1 MLATTRGTVR
11 RNKLSDFVQVNR
23 NGKIAMKL
31 DDEGDQI
38 LSVDTCTENDDVVL
52 TTADGQCI
60 RFPVVDVRVFA
71 GRNSI
76 GVRGINLADGDKV
89 ISMAILEHV
98 EATPA
103 ERTAFIKRAIAER
116 RAAGNDSEE
125 VVIADDEENTTDT
138 ELSDERYE
146 ELAAHEQ
153 TVLTVSEFGYG
164 KRSSS
169 YEFRISGRGGKGI
182 RATDPSKT
190 AEIGKLVAAFPVN
203 AQDQIMLVSDGGQL
217 IRVPVEGIRIA
228 GRSTKGVTI
237 FHTADNEKVV
247 SVERISESD
256 SDEGDDSAG
265 DENNVTPEVTETE
278 N

>member
-1 MLATTRGTVR
+1 M
-11 RNKLSDFVQVNR
+11 
-23 NGKIAMKL
+23 
-31 DDEGDQI
+31 
-38 LSVDTCTENDDVVL
+38 
-52 TTADGQCI
+52 
-60 RFPVVDVRVFA
+60 
-71 GRNSI
+71 
-76 GVRGINLADGDKV
+76 
-89 ISMAILEHV
+89 
-98 EATPA
+98 
-103 ERTAFIKRAIAER
+103 
-116 RAAGNDSEE
+116 
-125 VVIADDEENTTDT
+125 
-138 ELSDERYE
+138 SDERYE